1 MMKALKKIF
10 VILLAT
16 VMTISLAACKKDNES
31 QKESDTSKSD
41 STGSINITD
50 SEDNSNASVDPFGAY
65 ENEITVTMGRQTL
78 QNPKLPEGDTY
89 EDNAY
94 TRWVK
99 NELNI
104 KIVDEFEANGDD
116 YDRQVSLAISSGDLP
131 DIMKVTS
138 LDELK
143 ELYENDLI
151 EDLTDAYNTY
161 ATDYLKEVYDSY
173 GGRALSNVTFD
184 GKIMALPGTNTDSG
198 PSIVWIR
205 GDWMEQLG
213 ITIDEDGDKCITIDE
228 LEKVVKEFM
237 EKNPGNAENVVG
249 MAFAPWLTSGDPDGT
264 YSINSIAYAMG
275 VFPKTWMLV
284 DGKVVYGSITEEN
297 KEVLR
302 KVAGWF
308 KEGLVDPQL
317 GTRTWDDITA
327 LLVNGQTGV
336 TFGTWHIPDW
346 LLNNVRAMDPKATFD
361 AYAIKDAN
369 GKVNVKHND
378 ATAGYIVVRKGFEYP
393 EAAIKIANLFY
404 DKLVNTSN
412 LAEEYPEVA
421 NYQALGVDGSTRPF
435 NIEINSYTSLLDDYS
450 DIVRCVNGEIT
461 LDEVRTTESKSIVQN
476 VKNYTADPDNCEV
489 VDWSKYHSRLK
500 GVKLIQSLTDSN
512 TFEWLTPIFPQTTS
526 TMETNWANLG
536 KLEEETFIKIATGAL
551 DVDEGFDQFVSD
563 WNSLGGEQIISEI
576 EEQINN

>member
-1 MMKALKKIF
+1 MKALKKIF

-41 STGSINITD
+41 TTGSINITD

-65 ENEITVTMGRQTL
+65 ENEITVTMGRQTI

-104 KIVDEFEANGDD
+104 KIVDEFEANGAD

-131 DIMKVTS
+131 DMMKVNS

-184 GKIMALPGTNTDSG
+184 GKMMALPGTQGDAG

-249 MAFAPWLTSGDPDGT
+249 MAFAPWLTSSDPDGT

-275 VFPKTWMLV
+275 AFPKTWMLV

-336 TFGTWHIPDW
+336 TFGSWHIPDW
-346 LLNNVRAMDPKATFD
+346 LLNNVRAKDPKATFE

-393 EAAIKIANLFY
+393 EAAIKIANLIY
-404 DKLVNTSN
+404 DKLVNTPN

-421 NYQALGVDGSTRPF
+421 KYLALGVDGSTRPF
-435 NIEINSYTSLLDDYS
+435 NIEINPYTSLLDDYS

-461 LDEVRTTESKSIVQN
+461 LDEVRTAESKTIVQN
-476 VKNYTADPDNCEV
+476 IKNYIADPDNCDV
-489 VDWSKYHSRLK
+489 VDWSKYHSRMK

-512 TFEWLTPIFPQTTS
+512 TFEWLTPIFPQTTP
-526 TMETNWANLG
+526 TMETNWANLA

-563 WNSLGGEQIISEI
+563 WYSLGGEQIISEI